1 MVCILTDPNYSQSI
15 WCKNFLKSLIE
26 NLRKNRIPF
35 CEAFDE
41 IPENVEAVFIIASD
55 YKWIKST
62 IKSLNKVNISPILI
76 CNHIEEIVGCE
87 YSCVSSNIQASI
99 KSFLNQINS
108 THKNKIA
115 IYGVNTNSVAD
126 IGKVDIL
133 FSNKEYF
140 SENIKIFNNNG
151 SLSNCFNDFSKHIDD
166 IDAVICTNDF
176 AAVSLVKHLKNE
188 SPEKLKKLNIFSLT
202 SSSLS
207 KYYNEY
213 ITSVN
218 IDYNQYGRAAIR
230 IYKNINKH
238 NYISTMNITVAW
250 NVSDNRISTN
260 SAITLEKICEQDI
273 FYNDDELA
281 EMMKVEKLL
290 NNCNSVDFSIIN
302 GLVQELS
309 IEKICENCFITEGT
323 IKYRLKKILA
333 ECAIKDK
340 KSLIQLYKKYILNEV
355 IL

>member
-1 MVCILTDPNYSQSI
+1 MVCILTDPNYSGSI
-15 WCKNFLKSLIE
+15 WCKSFFNNLIE

-55 YKWIKST
+55 YVWIKNT
-62 IKSLNKVNISPILI
+62 IKSLNKVDISPILI

-87 YSCVSSNIQASI
+87 YSCVSSNVQASI
-99 KSFLNQINS
+99 KSFLSQLTLS
-108 THKNKIA
+108 DKNKIA

-126 IGKVDIL
+126 IGKVDVL

-140 SENIKIFNNNG
+140 SENIKVFNNNG
-151 SLSNCFNDFSKHIDD
+151 NLNDCYIDFTKNIDD
-166 IDAVICTNDF
+166 IDVVICTNYF
-176 AAVSLVKHLKNE
+176 AAISLVKHLECE

-207 KYYNEY
+207 KYYNTY

-230 IYKNINKH
+230 IYKNLKKH
-238 NYISTMNITVAW
+238 SYISTMNITVAW
-250 NVSDNRISTN
+250 NVSDKHFSNA
-260 SAITLEKICEQDI
+260 SAVPLQKTFKQDI
-273 FYNDDELA
+273 FYNDNELN

-290 NNCNSVDFSIIN
+290 DICDYMDTSIIT
-302 GLVQELS
+302 GLIQKLS
-309 IEKICENCFITEGT
+309 IEKICEICFMTEGA
-323 IKYRLKKILA
+323 IKYRIKKLLSQ
-333 ECAIKDK
+333 CNIKDK
-340 KSLIQLYKKYILNEV
+340 SELFYLLTKYINNRSEF
-355 IL
+355 